1 MIRLREEINAVAV
14 PTEFIEYNL
23 AAITQKR
30 KPAEAFRILLRTENM
45 EFL

>member
-14 PTEFIEYNL
+14 PTVLIEYNF

-30 KPAEAFRILLRTENM
+30 KPAEALRILLKTENT
-45 EFL
+45 EFR